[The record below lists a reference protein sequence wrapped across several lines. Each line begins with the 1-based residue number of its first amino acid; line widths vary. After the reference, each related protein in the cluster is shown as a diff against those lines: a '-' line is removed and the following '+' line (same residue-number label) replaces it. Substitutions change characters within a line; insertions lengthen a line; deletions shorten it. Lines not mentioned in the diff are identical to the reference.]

1 MAEERHLPP
10 QDVGQTKA
18 LVPMEH
24 GAPTKILPVEIMWRT
39 TTFPN
44 FPVYLIL
51 LQLLV
56 LLRQILLQY
65 FMYLFKPKGV
75 GTFLQMPVFIVFKKE
90 EHLDSTMFYC
100 LNSQSSQSGRIPPR
114 EWKFFQVHKSGRIT
128 QRGWRFLKFPSGRT
142 PRGWKFFKSTRVDE
156 SPKEDEGS

>member
-65 FMYLFKPKGV
+65 FMYLFKPKGP
-75 GTFLQMPVFIVFKKE
+75 GTFLQMHVFIVFKKE

-100 LNSQSSQSGRIPPR
+100 LNSQSSQSGWTPQRVNFFSNPQ
-114 EWKFFQVHKSGRIT
+114 EWTNHPKRVKV
-128 QRGWRFLKFPSGRT
+128 LKVPEVD
-142 PRGWKFFKSTRVDE
+142 RGWKFYQVHKVDG
-156 SPKEDEGS
+156 PTKGWKFY